1 MRDVNR
7 YTIPLEYTVLTM
19 IDENLV
25 RIRAQVPPSVTLIA
39 VTKGITPDIMQL
51 AYEAGHRDFGESR
64 LQEAL
69 PKIEALP
76 RDIVWHFIGH
86 LQSNKVKAVAQ
97 HFKVIHTLYSE
108 SQLRELA
115 KIDGE
120 VDALIEVNIGEEPQK
135 SGILPESLDRFIESV
150 LECNH
155 VRLKGLMT
163 VGPAHPNAEDMRP
176 YFTRLR
182 KMSEKLGEGAWL
194 SMGMSNDFEVA
205 IQEGSTHIRVGSA
218 IFGTRP

>member
-1 MRDVNR
+1 
-7 YTIPLEYTVLTM
+7 M
-19 IDENLV
+19 IENNLV
-25 RIRAQVPPSVTLIA
+25 RIQGLVEAVTSRGVTLIA
-39 VTKGITPDIMQL
+39 VSKGVSIDLIQV
-51 AYEAGHRDFGESR
+51 AYNAGQRDFGESR

-76 RDIVWHFIGH
+76 SDIVWHFIGH
-86 LQSNKVKAVAQ
+86 LQSNKVKAVAK
-97 HFKVIHTLYSE
+97 HFDVIHTLYSE

-120 VDALIEVNIGEEPQK
+120 VDALIEVNIGEEAQK

-176 YFTRLR
+176 YFQRLR

-205 IQEGSTHIRVGSA
+205 IQEGSSHVRVGSA
-218 IFGTRP
+218 IFGTRT

>member
-1 MRDVNR
+1 M
-7 YTIPLEYTVLTM
+7 TEH
-19 IDENLV
+19 NLV
-25 RIRAQVPPSVTLIA
+25 RIRAVLPDSATLIA
-39 VTKGITPDIMQL
+39 VTKGVQIEQIRQ
-51 AYEAGHRDFGESR
+51 AYDAGQRDFGESR
-64 LQEAL
+64 LQEAV

-76 RDIVWHFIGH
+76 KDIVWHFIGH
-86 LQSNKVKAVAQ
+86 LQSNKVKAVAK
-97 HFKVIHTLYSE
+97 HFDVVHTLYSE

-115 KIDGE
+115 KIEGE

-135 SGILPESLDRFIESV
+135 SGILPGSLDRFIQSV
-150 LECNH
+150 LECKH

-182 KMSEKLGEGAWL
+182 KMSEKVGKDAWL

-205 IQEGSTHIRVGSA
+205 IQEGPTHIRVGSA
-218 IFGTRP
+218 IFGART

>member
-1 MRDVNR
+1 MNIAGRLAELFD
-7 YTIPLEYTVLTM
+7 
-19 IDENLV
+19 
-25 RIRAQVPPSVTLIA
+25 RISESGGSAVTLIA
-39 VTKGITPDIMQL
+39 VTKTVSIADIRQ
-51 AYEAGHRDFGESR
+51 AYEAGQRHFGESK

-76 RDIVWHFIGH
+76 KDITWHFIGK
-86 LQSNKVKAVAQ
+86 LQSNKVRQVAK
-97 HFKVIHTLYSE
+97 HFQVIHTLESE
-108 SQLRELA
+108 SQLRELN
-115 KIDGE
+115 KIDH
-120 VDALIEVNIGEEPQK
+120 DIDCLIEVNIAEEPQK
-135 SGILPESLDRFIESV
+135 SGILPGSLDRFMQSV
-150 LECNH
+150 LECKH

-182 KMSEKLGEGAWL
+182 KMSEKVGKDAWL

-218 IFGTRP
+218 IFGART